1 MSRNILDKVLEFNW
15 GRDPERLL
23 LKYRKMRSS
32 SYSFYRATCHLFYE
46 DWAAKAP
53 TIDPAAS
60 APMIWISGDL
70 HLENFGSFKGD
81 DRQVYFGMNDFDEAI
96 LAPCTWELVRFLGSV
111 FVAVHTLGID
121 HAEARHLGDRYLK
134 AYTEALE
141 SGKSRTVHSVT
152 AEGMIK
158 DLLKELDQR
167 KRKDFLDRYTR
178 LKKDKRQIVI
188 DPKRFVTI
196 PAERRSQIE
205 SFMSKW
211 AETQENPAFFQVLD
225 VAGRLSGTASMG
237 LMRYLL
243 LVEGQESPD
252 RNYLLDLK
260 QTHPSCLQPHLQTA
274 QPTWENEAVRVET
287 IQRQAQA
294 VPPALL
300 HAVTLEG
307 EPFLLRELQP
317 TQDKLSLS
325 GWNGK
330 LERLETV
337 VETMG
342 QITAWSQLRSSGR
355 RGSATADDL
364 VAFAE
369 NPAWHDL
376 LLDYA
381 ESYVTQVEADYQDFC
396 ADYEKMVAR

>member
-1 MSRNILDKVLEFNW
+1 MPRNILDKVLQFNW

-23 LKYRKMRSS
+23 IKYRKMRSS

-46 DWAAKAP
+46 DWVAKAP
-53 TIDPAAS
+53 AIDA
-60 APMIWISGDL
+60 APMTWICGDL

-81 DRQVYFGMNDFDEAI
+81 DRQVYFGMNDFDEAV
-96 LAPCTWELVRFLGSV
+96 LAPCTWELARFLGSI
-111 FVAVHTLGID
+111 FVATHTLGID
-121 HAEARHLGDRYLK
+121 DTEARHLCDRFLQ

-158 DLLKELDQR
+158 DLLKKLDQR

-178 LKKDKRQIVI
+178 SKGGKRQVVI
-188 DPKRFVTI
+188 EPKRFVTLS
-196 PAERRSQIE
+196 AERRSHIE
-205 SFMSKW
+205 TFMSQW
-211 AETQENPAFFQVLD
+211 ANTQENPAFFQVLD

-237 LMRYLL
+237 LMRYLI
-243 LVEGQESPD
+243 LVEGDGSPD

-260 QTHPSCLQPHLQTA
+260 QMHPSCLQPYVRSA

-287 IQRQAQA
+287 IQRQTQA

-300 HAVTLEG
+300 HAVMVQG
-307 EPFLLRELQP
+307 QPFLLRELQP

-325 GWNGK
+325 GWDGK

-355 RGSATADDL
+355 RTSAPADGL
-364 VAFAE
+364 IAFAAD
-369 NPAWHDL
+369 PTWHTS

-381 ESYVTQVEADYQDFC
+381 EAYAAQVEADYQEFC
-396 ADYEKMVAR
+396 VEYEKMIAAQFC